1 MKGNGEGMRVAVVDG
16 QGGGIGKHIVEQ
28 LRKRLPSLDILALG
42 TNALATGAM
51 LRAGAS
57 EGASGESAICFNAE
71 KVDLIVGSL
80 AIITVYGLLGEVTPQ
95 MAAALAGCSKPKL
108 LLPVQRGNVQVI
120 GVTRA
125 PLPHQIEALVD
136 EVERRGKA

>member
-1 MKGNGEGMRVAVVDG
+1 MRVAVVDG

-28 LRKRLPSLDILALG
+28 LRKRLPGLDILALG

-108 LLPVQRGNVQVI
+108 LLPVQRGNVQII
-120 GVTRA
+120 GLIKA

-136 EVERRGKA
+136 EVERRVKA